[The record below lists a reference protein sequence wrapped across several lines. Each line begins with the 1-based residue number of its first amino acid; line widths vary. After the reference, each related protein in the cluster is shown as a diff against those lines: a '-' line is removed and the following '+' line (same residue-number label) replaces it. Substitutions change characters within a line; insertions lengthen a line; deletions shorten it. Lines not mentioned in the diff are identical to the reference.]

1 MAENQD
7 DLAPVESEIRALEL
21 RMLRTRSELIYEAV
35 VQHIARR
42 RDAIRRPSIF
52 FRAVPI
58 LPSHRQSLRERGDC
72 DRIMRYVR
80 RRFHAHRRNLQY
92 SQRPAARTCYWYQ
105 DLYDRL
111 EQAKLLG
118 PLEDLGRDS
127 FS

>member
-7 DLAPVESEIRALEL
+7 DLEPVEFEIRALEV

-35 VQHIARR
+35 VQHITRR
-42 RDAIRRPSIF
+42 GDAIRLPSTF

-58 LPSHRQSLRERGDC
+58 LPSHRQSLRERGNC

-80 RRFHAHRRNLQY
+80 RRFHAHRRNLQF
-92 SQRPAARTCYWYQ
+92 SQRPAVDTRYWYQ

-118 PLEDLGRDS
+118 PLEDLGRDTLS
-127 FS
+127 